1 MGIFTKLT
9 LAAVDELRG
18 EVDLVFNT
26 PNGKSGPGY
35 LKMGW
40 REVGR
45 VPVRIRARRPLR
57 VLAGWGRRRRW
68 PGPGGGRPG
77 GGRGPGARPEVAGLL
92 AREPA
97 SAGLATARDL
107 AYLRWRYGAAPLLG
121 YRAVTEERDGGLAGL
136 AVFRVRPRGGLW
148 ESTVAEV
155 LAGGD
160 PAVARRLLRRVARA
174 APTDHLTFAAPA
186 GSAAARAATRAGF
199 LPSPV
204 GISMVA
210 NPLRP
215 GIRPD
220 RPSSA
225 PGR

>member
-1 MGIFTKLT
+1 VDAP
-9 LAAVDELRG
+9 AAA
-18 EVDLVFNT
+18 T
-26 PNGKSGPGY
+26 
-35 LKMGW
+35 
-40 REVGR
+40 
-45 VPVRIRARRPLR
+45 
-57 VLAGWGRRRRW
+57 VLE
-68 PGPGGGRPG
+68 
-77 GGRGPGARPEVAGLL
+77 RGPEVTGLL

-97 SAGLATARDL
+97 PAGLATDRDL
-107 AYLRWRYGAAPLLG
+107 AYLRWRYGAAPLLD
-121 YRAVTEERDGGLAGL
+121 YRAVTEERDGRLAGL

-174 APTDHLTFAAPA
+174 APADHLTFAAPA

-215 GIRPD
+215 GVRPD
-220 RPSSA
+220 PSRLGSWSLTL
-225 PGR
+225 GDLEVF